1 MWRCVR
7 YNLAIRWTMSNLD
20 HTYAIIM
27 AGGGGTRLWPV
38 SRRKHPK
45 QIISLVEENSLF
57 QSTVERLE
65 GIFPPERILVVTVAD
80 QAEELKNQAPH
91 LPPENFILEPAPRGT
106 ASVVGL
112 AAVILQKRDPQAV
125 MVVLPSDHYIRNRE
139 LFYLLLRV
147 AVDVAEKEYL
157 VTLGITPTYPATVY
171 GYIQRGEPLPD
182 KFAYPAYQVLRFKE
196 KPDETQARKMIATH
210 DHSWNSGM
218 FLWRTE
224 TILNE
229 ISRQMPDLHNAL
241 TQIGAA
247 WGTEKQNA
255 TLIDLWPDLLNVT
268 VDYGI
273 MENAEKVAVLPAG
286 GLEWSDIGNW
296 DSLFDVLIPD
306 IDGNIVF
313 SGHHIA
319 VETSGS
325 LVYGNNDGRLI
336 VTIGVDNLIVVD
348 TGDVLLVCH
357 KDQAAKVRQ
366 VVDKLKNSDKE
377 HYT

>member
-1 MWRCVR
+1 M
-7 YNLAIRWTMSNLD
+7 MSNLD
-20 HTYAIIM
+20 HTYAVIM

-57 QSTVERLE
+57 QSTVERLV
-65 GIFPPERILVVTVAD
+65 GMFPPERILVVTVAE
-80 QAEELKNQAPH
+80 QAEELQKQAPY
-91 LPPENFILEPAPRGT
+91 LPVENFLLEPAPRGT
-106 ASVVGL
+106 ASVIGL
-112 AAVILQKRDPQAV
+112 AAVVLQKRDSQAV
-125 MVVLPSDHYIRNRE
+125 MVVLPSDHYIRNRD

-147 AVDVAEKEYL
+147 AVDVTEQEYL

-171 GYIQRGEPLPD
+171 GYIQRGDPLPE
-182 KFAYPAYQVLRFKE
+182 KFAYPAYRVLRFKE
-196 KPDETQARKMIATH
+196 KPDEAQARAMLASH

-218 FLWRTE
+218 FLWRTD

-229 ISRQMPDLHNAL
+229 ISRQMPDLFTVL

-247 WGTEKQNA
+247 WESDEQEAILTK
-255 TLIDLWPDLLNVT
+255 LWPSLHNET
-268 VDYGI
+268 IDYGV

-296 DSLFDVLIPD
+296 NSLFDVLLPD
-306 IDGNIVF
+306 KDGNIVF
-313 SGHHIA
+313 GGRHIQ
-319 VETSGS
+319 VETSSS

-336 VTIGVDNLIVVD
+336 VTIGVDNLIIVD
-348 TGDVLLVCH
+348 TGDVLLVCR

-366 VVDKLKNSDKE
+366 VVDSLKHSDRE

>member
-1 MWRCVR
+1 
-7 YNLAIRWTMSNLD
+7 MSNLD
-20 HTYAIIM
+20 HTYAVIM

-38 SRRKHPK
+38 SRRSHPK

-65 GIFPPERILVVTVAD
+65 GLFPPGRILVVTVAE
-80 QAEELKNQAPH
+80 QAEKLRKQAPD
-91 LPPENFILEPAPRGT
+91 LPFENFILEPAPRGT

-112 AAVILQKRDPQAV
+112 AAVILHKRDPQAV
-125 MVVLPSDHYIRNRE
+125 MVILPSDHFIRNRD

-171 GYIQRGEPLPD
+171 GYIQRGDPLPE
-182 KFAYPAYQVLRFKE
+182 KFAYPAYRVVSFKE
-196 KPDETQARKMIATH
+196 KPNEKQARQMLAGH

-218 FLWRTE
+218 FLWRTD
-224 TILNE
+224 TILAE
-229 ISRQMPDLHNAL
+229 ISRQMPDLHTAL
-241 TQIGAA
+241 TQIGSA
-247 WGTEKQNA
+247 WGTKRQDSVL
-255 TLIDLWPDLLNVT
+255 TRLWPNLRNET
-268 VDYGI
+268 IDYGV
-273 MENAEKVAVLPAG
+273 MEQAGKVAVLPAG

-296 DSLFDVLIPD
+296 NSLFDVLVPD
-306 IDGNIVF
+306 KDGNIVF
-313 SGHHIA
+313 SGHHIP
-319 VETSGS
+319 VETSSS

-348 TGDVLLVCH
+348 TGDVLLVCR

-366 VVDKLKNSDKE
+366 VVDDLKNSERK

>member
-1 MWRCVR
+1 
-7 YNLAIRWTMSNLD
+7 
-20 HTYAIIM
+20 
-27 AGGGGTRLWPV
+27 
-38 SRRKHPK
+38 
-45 QIISLVEENSLF
+45 
-57 QSTVERLE
+57 
-65 GIFPPERILVVTVAD
+65 
-80 QAEELKNQAPH
+80 
-91 LPPENFILEPAPRGT
+91 
-106 ASVVGL
+106 
-112 AAVILQKRDPQAV
+112 
-125 MVVLPSDHYIRNRE
+125 
-139 LFYLLLRV
+139 
-147 AVDVAEKEYL
+147 
-157 VTLGITPTYPATVY
+157 
-171 GYIQRGEPLPD
+171 
-182 KFAYPAYQVLRFKE
+182 
-196 KPDETQARKMIATH
+196 
-210 DHSWNSGM
+210 
-218 FLWRTE
+218 
-224 TILNE
+224 
-229 ISRQMPDLHNAL
+229 MPDLHNAL

-247 WGTEKQNA
+247 WGTEKQGA
-255 TLIDLWPDLLNVT
+255 TLTDLWPGLQNVT

-313 SGHHIA
+313 SGHHIP

-366 VVDKLKNSDKE
+366 VVDELKNSDKE

>member
-1 MWRCVR
+1 M
-7 YNLAIRWTMSNLD
+7 
-20 HTYAIIM
+20 
-27 AGGGGTRLWPV
+27 
-38 SRRKHPK
+38 
-45 QIISLVEENSLF
+45 
-57 QSTVERLE
+57 
-65 GIFPPERILVVTVAD
+65 
-80 QAEELKNQAPH
+80 EL
-91 LPPENFILEPAPRGT
+91 
-106 ASVVGL
+106 
-112 AAVILQKRDPQAV
+112 
-125 MVVLPSDHYIRNRE
+125 
-139 LFYLLLRV
+139 
-147 AVDVAEKEYL
+147 
-157 VTLGITPTYPATVY
+157 
-171 GYIQRGEPLPD
+171 
-182 KFAYPAYQVLRFKE
+182 
-196 KPDETQARKMIATH
+196 
-210 DHSWNSGM
+210 
-218 FLWRTE
+218 LWRTE

-255 TLIDLWPDLLNVT
+255 TLIDLWPGLLNVT

-336 VTIGVDNLIVVD
+336 VTIGVENLIVVD